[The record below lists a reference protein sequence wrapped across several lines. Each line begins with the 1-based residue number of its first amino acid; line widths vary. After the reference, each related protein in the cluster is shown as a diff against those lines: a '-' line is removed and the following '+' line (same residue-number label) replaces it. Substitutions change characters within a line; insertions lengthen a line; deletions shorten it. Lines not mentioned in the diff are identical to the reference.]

1 MFVRVL
7 IAALCAVSFIVS
19 PAAAQPVLSDP
30 YQAAQ
35 RSWLCRSV
43 VPGSDVVWTANPW
56 RTQPFSTPPPAD
68 YMTWSNAL
76 ASQTAWAV
84 LYGYSLWTID
94 REHRHPVIA
103 ASNERALVSACR
115 AEISA
120 LPNAAQE
127 AVRNQYAPN
136 WQTVR
141 EANLAGQN
149 TPTTDPAL
157 MRKEAEWCVAAFDF
171 GNAALLADP
180 QGTFGI
186 DTRAPGGR
194 ERSERF
200 GRAFAEQLDWWVARA
215 RALRARP
222 DAAAPRSE
230 QMPLMREV
238 HTMFEY
244 AGLSPADL
252 AAVRSYFIKQETN
265 VCAAK
270 ANALRATR

>member
-1 MFVRVL
+1 MIVRVL
-7 IAALCAVSFIVS
+7 AAALCALSFTVS
-19 PAAAQPVLSDP
+19 PAAAQSPLSDP
-30 YQAAQ
+30 LQAAQ
-35 RSWLCRSV
+35 HSWMCRSV
-43 VPGSDVVWTANPW
+43 VPAADVIFDTNPW
-56 RTQPFSTPPPAD
+56 RRQPPAPAD

-76 ASQTAWAV
+76 ASQAAWAV
-84 LYGYSLWTID
+84 LYGHSLWTID
-94 REHRHPVIA
+94 REHRHPVVA
-103 ASNERALVSACR
+103 GLNERPLVSACR
-115 AEISA
+115 AEVGGLA
-120 LPNAAQE
+120 E
-127 AVRNQYAPN
+127 GVRNTVRNEYAQG
-136 WQTVR
+136 WRAAR
-141 EANLAGQN
+141 EANLARQN

-215 RALRARP
+215 RTLRARP

-265 VCAAK
+265 FCAAK
-270 ANALRATR
+270 ARALQQATR

>member
-1 MFVRVL
+1 MIIRVL
-7 IAALCAVSFIVS
+7 VAALCAVSFIVS
-19 PAAAQPVLSDP
+19 PAAAQSVLSDP

-43 VPGSDVVWTANPW
+43 VPAADVIFDTNPW
-56 RTQPFSTPPPAD
+56 QRQPPAPAN
-68 YMTWSNAL
+68 YMTWSNVL
-76 ASQTAWAV
+76 ASQAAWSV

-115 AEISA
+115 AELSA

-127 AVRNQYAPN
+127 AVSNEYAPN

-141 EANLAGQN
+141 EANLARQN

-157 MRKEAEWCVAAFDF
+157 MRKEAEWCVTAFDF

-200 GRAFAEQLDWWVARA
+200 GRAFAEQLEWWVARA

-244 AGLSPADL
+244 AGIGAADL

-265 VCAAK
+265 FCAAK
-270 ANALRATR
+270 SRALQETR

>member
-1 MFVRVL
+1 
-7 IAALCAVSFIVS
+7 
-19 PAAAQPVLSDP
+19 
-30 YQAAQ
+30 
-35 RSWLCRSV
+35 
-43 VPGSDVVWTANPW
+43 
-56 RTQPFSTPPPAD
+56 
-68 YMTWSNAL
+68 MTWSNAL
-76 ASQTAWAV
+76 ASQAAWAV
-84 LYGYSLWTID
+84 LYGHSLWTID

-115 AEISA
+115 AEIGA

-127 AVRNQYAPN
+127 AVRNEYAPN

-149 TPTTDPAL
+149 APTTDPAL

-215 RALRARP
+215 RTLRARP

-265 VCAAK
+265 FCAAK
-270 ANALRATR
+270 ARALQQATR